1 MIGKVHEDAK
11 GGEDA
16 EAQRLTAVDRRVL
29 SDVGRHARLELVFS
43 MRRGRTIL
51 SHAYAEP
58 PFRTGTVFPD
68 GGAARMILAWS
79 APGIFGGDRLEQHI
93 RLEPG
98 ASVSLASQSALQA
111 HPSPTG
117 HLATL
122 ETTIDVGEEA
132 ELRCDWDPL
141 IPFPGARFSQ
151 RIAIRLAANA
161 VLYWSDAFMSG
172 REGRGERWMFDAL
185 AHELAVSRGGSL
197 AYLERYR
204 LEPAAQALSGRWTAS
219 DACYF
224 GTVLAIGTPPG
235 PPGALHDQL
244 SSVEGVRGAADAL
257 DTNVTL
263 VRLTAG
269 QGIAFHDARA
279 LVRRALCA

>member
-1 MIGKVHEDAK
+1 LIVS
-11 GGEDA
+11 
-16 EAQRLTAVDRRVL
+16 AVDRRAA
-29 SDVGRHARLELVFS
+29 SDVGRTARLELVFS

-68 GGAARMILAWS
+68 DGGARLILAWS
-79 APGIFGGDRLEQHI
+79 APGIFGGDRLDQHI
-93 RLEPG
+93 RIEPG

-132 ELRCDWDPL
+132 ELRCEWDPL

-151 RIAIRLAANA
+151 RIAIRLATNA

-224 GTVLAIGTPPG
+224 GTVLAIGTSPG
-235 PPGALHDQL
+235 PSGTLHDQL
-244 SSVEGVRGAADAL
+244 SSFEGVRAAVDSLDA
-257 DTNVTL
+257 DVTV
-263 VRLTAG
+263 VRLMAC
-269 QGIAFHDARA
+269 QGTAFHDARA